1 MYRNLPDDGD
11 GDDSILDHR
20 LCVRAGHTSPQF
32 RHPGPQLGRHW
43 NPTAWLSPP
52 LDLHHRN
59 YASPV
64 PGWVRCLL
72 TGCPGR
78 WLGFA
83 VRRNELQGNPDS
95 GTDVDR
101 RRGGRSDTA
110 TAGRRLR
117 TARQQETQIDLAESD
132 GRHRLQNSVLADRT
146 SVDA

>member
-1 MYRNLPDDGD
+1 MPD
-11 GDDSILDHR
+11 S
-20 LCVRAGHTSPQF
+20 V
-32 RHPGPQLGRHW
+32 RHW
-43 NPTAWLSPP
+43 TPTAWLSPP

-83 VRRNELQGNPDS
+83 VRRNELQRNP
-95 GTDVDR
+95 DVDR

-117 TARQQETQIDLAESD
+117 TARQQETQIDPAESD